1 LGCWSRQNPSGGFG
15 YEWDAGVKKNTA
27 GGSWVAGVARTRL
40 EVLAMKI
47 LSLHCDY
54 IKFKALK
61 PAIKGLTLEKS
72 EEKEV
77 EVKEPL
83 VILTAIEKQDETNK
97 EILQEYLKNILDLKQ
112 KIGKVERIVLY
123 PYAHLS
129 SSLSSPDFAKNILVE
144 AEKELKKQKLEVYRA
159 PFGFYKEFELKCKGH
174 PLSELSRNIGTQ
186 EVTVGKV
193 ELSKKVTD
201 KPLNEKELKN
211 LLAQASN
218 IKVDTSKLKEND
230 HRILG
235 QKLGLFMFNETAPG
249 MPYWLP
255 NGLILYNELI
265 KFWREEHDKRGYK
278 EIASPLMNKSELY
291 KISGHWEHY
300 KDAMFIAHTDENEDY
315 CLKPMNCPNAM
326 IVFKMQPRS
335 YKELPLRL
343 SDTDRLHRFE
353 KSGTLNG
360 LLRVRGFQQDDSHN
374 FITEDMIESEYKEI
388 FKICERFYSIFGL
401 KYSFR
406 LSTRPEGFLGEIETW
421 NKAEAI
427 LKKILKES
435 GKKFEVL
442 EGDGAFY
449 GPKVDIDME
458 DSMGRKWQTGTIQLD
473 FQLPKRFELT
483 YTDKDGKEKTPIVLH
498 RVIYGSLERFI
509 GVLVEHLNGRFP
521 TWLAPIQVKVLSF
534 TERNE
539 KAAKK
544 LFDELKEA
552 GIRCELDTENG
563 PVQGRFR
570 DAELQKIPI
579 IIMIGDKEEAAKTLA
594 VRRDGKVK
602 FGVKKEDFLKELL
615 EEIKERK

>member
-1 LGCWSRQNPSGGFG
+1 
-15 YEWDAGVKKNTA
+15 
-27 GGSWVAGVARTRL
+27 
-40 EVLAMKI
+40 MKI

-61 PAIKGLTLEKS
+61 PALKGAVLGKD

-83 VILTAIEKQDETNK
+83 VILTAVEKQDETNAK
-97 EILQEYLKNILDLKQ
+97 ILDEYISNILDLKE

-129 SSLSSPDFAKNILVE
+129 ASLSNPDFAKNLLVE
-144 AEKELKKQKLEVYRA
+144 AEKKLKEKKIEVFRA
-159 PFGFYKEFELKCKGH
+159 PFGYYKTFELKCKGH
-174 PLSELSRNIGTQ
+174 PLSELSRSIGV
-186 EVTVGKV
+186 EVKKEIEALKNLGALGK
-193 ELSKKVTD
+193 D
-201 KPLNEKELKN
+201 KPLTEKELKN
-211 LLAQASN
+211 LLVQASS

-255 NGLILYNELI
+255 NGLVVYNELI
-265 KFWREEHDKRGYK
+265 KFWREEHDKRNYK
-278 EIASPLMNKSELY
+278 EIASPLINKSELY
-291 KISGHWEHY
+291 KISGHWDHY
-300 KDAMFIAHTDENEDY
+300 KDAMFICHTDENEDY

-374 FITEDMIESEYKEI
+374 FISEDMIESEYKAVFEI
-388 FKICERFYSIFGL
+388 CDLFYSIFGL

-406 LSTRPEGFLGEIETW
+406 LSTRPEGFLGDIETW
-421 NKAEAI
+421 NKAEKI

-435 GKKFEVL
+435 GKEFEIL

-449 GPKVDIDME
+449 GPKVDIDMI
-458 DSMGRKWQTGTIQLD
+458 DSLGRKWQTGTIQLD
-473 FQLPKRFELT
+473 FQLPQRFGLA

-509 GVLVEHLNGRFP
+509 GILLEHTNGKLP
-521 TWLAPIQVKVLSF
+521 TWLAPVQVKVMSF
-534 TERNE
+534 TDKNI
-539 KAAKK
+539 KATEK
-544 LFDELKEA
+544 LFNELKEL
-552 GIRCELDTENG
+552 GIRCEIDIDSA
-563 PVQGRFR
+563 PVQGRIR
-570 DAELQKIPI
+570 DAELQKIPY
-579 IIMIGDKEEAAKTLA
+579 IIMIGDKEEEKKTLA
-594 VRRDGKVK
+594 VRKDNKVK
-602 FGVKKEDFLKELL
+602 FGVKKEDFLKDIL

>member
-1 LGCWSRQNPSGGFG
+1 
-15 YEWDAGVKKNTA
+15 
-27 GGSWVAGVARTRL
+27 
-40 EVLAMKI
+40 MKI

-54 IKFKALK
+54 LKFKALK
-61 PAIKGLTLEKS
+61 KAIREPEELSEKQK
-72 EEKEV
+72 EEI

-83 VILTAIEKQDETNK
+83 GIFVAVEKLDEVDPSK
-97 EILQEYLKNILDLKQ
+97 AAEELVKNVLDLMDKT
-112 KIGKVERIVLY
+112 KAKKVVLY

-129 SSLSSPDFAKNILVE
+129 SDLSDPQTALKVLKD
-144 AEKELKKQKLEVYRA
+144 AEEQLRKKRVDVYRA
-159 PFGFYKEFELKCKGH
+159 PFGYYKEFELKCKGH
-174 PLSELSRNIGTQ
+174 PLAELSRSISVSDSVSAGVKDVKGIVKKE
-186 EVTVGKV
+186 EVYDAKQLLRQ
-193 ELSKKVTD
+193 LSKSK
-201 KPLNEKELKN
+201 L
-211 LLAQASN
+211 
-218 IKVDTSKLKEND
+218 DTSKLKDND

-235 QKLGLFMFNETAPG
+235 QRLGLFMFHETAPG

-255 NGLILYNELI
+255 KGLIVYNELI
-265 KFWREEHDKRGYK
+265 KFWREEHEKRGYQ

-300 KDAMFIAHTDENEDY
+300 KDNMFIAHTDEDEDY

-343 SDTDRLHRFE
+343 SDTDRLHRLE

-406 LSTRPEGFLGEIETW
+406 LSTRPEGFLGDIETW
-421 NKAEAI
+421 NKAEKI
-427 LKKILKES
+427 LHKILKES

-442 EGDGAFY
+442 AGDGAFY

-458 DSMGRKWQTGTIQLD
+458 DSMGRKWQMGTIQLD

-509 GVLVEHLNGRFP
+509 GVLIEHLNGNLP
-521 TWLAPIQVKVLSF
+521 LWLSPVQARVLTF
-534 TERNE
+534 TDRNE
-539 KAAKK
+539 KAAQKVFK
-544 LFDELKEA
+544 ELQDA
-552 GIRCELDTENG
+552 GIRVDSDFGSTTVNDK
-563 PVQGRFR
+563 VRT
-570 DAELQKIPI
+570 AEMQKIPFI
-579 IIMIGDKEEAAKTLA
+579 IVIGDKEEEKKTIA
-594 VRRDGKVK
+594 VRVRGEKPK
-602 FGVKKEDFLKELL
+602 FGLKLDDFIKELKYKI
-615 EEIKERK
+615 EKRY